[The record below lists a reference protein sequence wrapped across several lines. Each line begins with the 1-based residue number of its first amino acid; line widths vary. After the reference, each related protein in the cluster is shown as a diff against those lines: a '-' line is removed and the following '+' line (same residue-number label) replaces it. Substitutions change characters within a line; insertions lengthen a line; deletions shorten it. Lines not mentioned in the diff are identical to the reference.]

1 VVFLNAPDSD
11 EVEETTHVTLSMQL
25 IMVFPLWSSDA
36 QSHPQLQKPRLERA
50 GLLQLWMVTLP
61 S

>member
-1 VVFLNAPDSD
+1 VVP
-11 EVEETTHVTLSMQL
+11 EVFPNTVTLTAA
-25 IMVFPLWSSDA
+25 FPLWSSDA